1 MNSFPSVCRDQTP
14 HPDGSGLGWRGRHT
28 DVASRPFPLPVS
40 EVSEQRAQPQPA
52 MLNEDGLLRASSP
65 RPATCRGRLPPTVE
79 NEQMETSFLPG
90 LRKEKTHTLFLG
102 VTSAR
107 QLWSGGRE
115 RGWMGQEKA
124 TTG

>member
-1 MNSFPSVCRDQTP
+1 MSPAGPSHFLSARCQSKEHSPSAQGRRR
-14 HPDGSGLGWRGRHT
+14 GS
-28 DVASRPFPLPVS
+28 
-40 EVSEQRAQPQPA
+40 PQPA